1 MSPDHL
7 RVPTVNPGAFLIVL
21 DETKDDKNYA
31 YMIGNNPSLQ
41 LNIAPTCTDPIP
53 PPTDSQRR

>member
-31 YMIGNNPSLQ
+31 HMIGSNLSL
-41 LNIAPTCTDPIP
+41 
-53 PPTDSQRR
+53 

>member
-31 YMIGNNPSLQ
+31 HTIGSNLSL
-41 LNIAPTCTDPIP
+41 
-53 PPTDSQRR
+53 